1 MAPLSPRL
9 SLGKVGIWTFALDAQ
24 PMSKSQEAAAELE
37 SLGFRT
43 LWIPEAIGRE
53 PFASAALLLSA
64 TKSIVVATGIAS
76 IHARTAATMQAGQK
90 TLTEAFP
97 ERFLLGIGV
106 SHHHMVKSLHKS
118 VYEKPYS
125 KMVEYLD
132 VMDGGMFVASPPT
145 TPTHRVLAAL
155 GPKML
160 KLASERADGA
170 HPYFAPVEHTHV
182 AREILGAD
190 PVLAPEQAVIFETD
204 PTKARELARKYMGT
218 YTRLPNYANNLLRHG
233 FTEDDIKGVN
243 GSSSDRLVD
252 AIVAWGTLD
261 TIAQRIQDQFDAGAS
276 HVSVQVLHSDLL
288 VLPMPQWR
296 ELATLL
302 PDLNAK
308 NT

>member
-1 MAPLSPRL
+1 
-9 SLGKVGIWTFALDAQ
+9 
-24 PMSKSQEAAAELE
+24 MSKSQEAVAELE
-37 SLGFRT
+37 SLGFGA

-53 PFASAALLLSA
+53 PFASAALLLSG
-64 TKSIVVATGIAS
+64 TKKLVVATGIAS
-76 IHARTAATMQAGQK
+76 IHARTASTMQAGQK

-132 VMDGGMFVASPPT
+132 VMDAGTFVASPPT
-145 TPTHRVLAAL
+145 SPLHRVLAAL

-160 KLASERADGA
+160 KLASERGDGA
-170 HPYFAPVEHTHV
+170 HPYFTPVEHTLA
-182 AREILGAD
+182 ARAILGAG

-204 PTKARELARKYMGT
+204 PTKARQLARKYMGT

-233 FTEDDIKGVN
+233 FTTDDIKGAN
-243 GSSSDRLVD
+243 GESSDRLVD

-261 TIAQRIQDQFDAGAS
+261 TIAQRIQDHLDAGAS
-276 HVSVQVLHSDLL
+276 HVSVQVLQNDFLA
-288 VLPMPQWR
+288 LPTWQWR

-302 PDLNAK
+302 PRFNK
-308 NT
+308 SII